1 MMCGLKIFQLKL
13 SSLLFFFIIF
23 SSVFSIAQNNVSN
36 ALKEAYKTKNI
47 DTLNQFI
54 QTYKTETKYVEEA
67 IRIRDQIAF
76 DKAKE
81 INTIEAYQE
90 YINNYPQALQVS
102 QAKQWIK
109 INSQK
114 AKIKDEEND
123 YDLAKKEN
131 TLESFTSFINKYP
144 NSKYFN
150 YAKEKIE
157 EFQYNQNISTFS
169 IEELINFLTKY
180 PLNSRHHF
188 IYDTLKAQTLKYL
201 SYDGLTYIS
210 NNKLYDIEFEKFL
223 ITFAKYYVVCGDTKA
238 FEKLYN
244 DFPDLKSS
252 KKLTKKYQEAK
263 AIESLL
269 ELNTIDQKTYNKNKQ
284 YFSSI
289 KNDKSLK
296 LIKKYIEPLIAQK
309 KYTNINR
316 VLQPLEDDF
325 RVKQYIQN
333 LFEPLAPSP
342 DHSKVSYNNDST
354 IKLIVDTKQNGY
366 GKTDIYV
373 SLKENNLWQTPFILP
388 KPINSI
394 YREQSP
400 RINNEGDVLYFYS
413 DNGMT
418 NSNLDLYVSFR
429 GDSWEDWSEPLKA
442 SEIDFKNVKNKY
454 KTGYV
459 INQDN
464 KPIQS
469 LIYLEDSQT
478 GQRLYTTQSSL
489 TGKFAYP
496 KQSKSYNIISPNKGY
511 LTRYYSEKEEL
522 NLKQESIE
530 DLISKHRILII
541 ESIFQEQSPEKL
553 TKPAENYLNYI
564 AKSIEGTPYIITI
577 SVHTQKG
584 YKSMNEDDL
593 SSLQATLI
601 KEKLISLG
609 INFQNVVA
617 AGYGK
622 KSQLIGWE
630 GKSRIEIGFMQ
641 IGNSE

>member
-13 SSLLFFFIIF
+13 SSFLLFILIF
-23 SSVFSIAQNNVSN
+23 SSGLAQNNVSN

-47 DTLNQFI
+47 DSLNQFI
-54 QTYKTETKYVEEA
+54 QTYKSQTKYVEEA
-67 IRIRDQIAF
+67 IRIRDQISF
-76 DKAKE
+76 DKAKGL
-81 INTIEAYQE
+81 NTIEAYQE

-114 AKIKDEEND
+114 AKTKDEEND
-123 YDLAKKEN
+123 YESAKKEN
-131 TLESFTSFINKYP
+131 TLESFASFINKYP

-150 YAKEKIE
+150 YAKERIE

-201 SYDGLTYIS
+201 SYEGLTYIS
-210 NNKLYDIEFEKFL
+210 NNRLYDIEFEKFL
-223 ITFAKYYVVCGDTKA
+223 ITFAKNYVVCGETKV

-244 DFPDLKSS
+244 DFPDLKTS
-252 KKLTKKYQEAK
+252 KKLAKKYQEAK
-263 AIESLL
+263 TLESLL

-296 LIKKYIEPLIAQK
+296 LIKKYIEPLIEQK
-309 KYTNINR
+309 KYTNVNKA
-316 VLQPLEDDF
+316 LQPLEDDF
-325 RVKQYIQN
+325 RVKQYMQN
-333 LFEPLAPSP
+333 LFEPNPPLP
-342 DHSKVSYNNDST
+342 DNSKVSYNSDST
-354 IKLIVDTKQNGY
+354 IKLIVESNENGY

-373 SLKENNLWQTPFILP
+373 SLKENDIWQTPFILP

-394 YREQSP
+394 YRERSP
-400 RINNEGDVLYFYS
+400 KINKEGDVLYFYS

-418 NSNLDLYVSFR
+418 NSNLDLYISFR
-429 GDSWEDWSEPLKA
+429 GDTWDDWSEPLKV

-464 KPIQS
+464 DPIQS
-469 LIYLEDSQT
+469 LIYLEDSQN
-478 GQRLYTTQSSL
+478 GQRLFTTQSSPT
-489 TGKFAYP
+489 TGQFAFP

-530 DLISKHRILII
+530 DIISKHRILII

-564 AKSIEGTPYIITI
+564 ANSIEGTPYIITI

-630 GKSRIEIGFMQ
+630 GKNRIEIGFMQ